1 MKKILQN
8 FRILIVCALEL
19 TACILILYGLWLIW
33 DPLFWIF
40 SGVLL
45 LLLGSA
51 EYRVW
56 EESRK

>member
-1 MKKILQN
+1 MKKILQI
-8 FRILIVCALEL
+8 FRILIVCSLEL

-33 DPLFWIF
+33 EPLFWIF

-45 LLLGSA
+45 LLLGAA